1 MIEYRLIMAV
11 LTMLCAIAPLTIF
24 WPVIDVIMTSL
35 VAGAVLD
42 GFLGYW
48 FREAWRE
55 LRFRRDMR
63 AFDVRDAERAL
74 QIEQLPSIGEA
85 A

>member
-24 WPVIDVIMTSL
+24 WSVIDVIMTSL
-35 VAGAVLD
+35 VVGAVAV

-48 FREAWRE
+48 FREASRE
-55 LRFRRDMR
+55 LRFRREMR
-63 AFDVRDAERAL
+63 AFDARDAERAA

>member
-35 VAGAVLD
+35 VAGAVLA